1 MYCFLSTPFIGAQLL
16 PWTSTSTSTATLDQ
30 ANVGIHTQNVRI
42 TNTTHSQKCR
52 QEAFNAAKT
61 KLSTFTIN
69 FYFLLKMNI
78 KCLLL
83 SSQCTL
89 PITGNLVFWAAVT
102 VSTRGWQCH
111 WHCPQASPP
120 FISPDLTRD
129 TISNHI
135 QRPSL
140 CFWPEIELIV
150 ESPWFHVCVWCVL
163 VTSRKLLIYAQP
175 C

>member
-30 ANVGIHTQNVRI
+30 ANVGIHRQNVRI

-89 PITGNLVFWAAVT
+89 PITGNLVFWAGVT

-120 FISPDLTRD
+120 FISPDIRHNFKPH
-129 TISNHI
+129 S
-135 QRPSL
+135 
-140 CFWPEIELIV
+140 
-150 ESPWFHVCVWCVL
+150 ESPYLFLSRDWVSGKSLISRLRLCVL

>member
-1 MYCFLSTPFIGAQLL
+1 MYCFLSTPFIGALLL
-16 PWTSTSTSTATLDQ
+16 PWTSTSTLDLG
-30 ANVGIHTQNVRI
+30 NVGIHTQNVRI
-42 TNTTHSQKCR
+42 TNTTYSQKFR
-52 QEAFNAAKT
+52 QDAFNTAKT
-61 KLSTFTIN
+61 KLLTFTIN
-69 FYFLLKMNI
+69 FYFLSKTNRKMNI

-140 CFWPEIELIV
+140 CFWPEIELV
-150 ESPWFHVCVWCVL
+150 ECPWFHVCVWCVL